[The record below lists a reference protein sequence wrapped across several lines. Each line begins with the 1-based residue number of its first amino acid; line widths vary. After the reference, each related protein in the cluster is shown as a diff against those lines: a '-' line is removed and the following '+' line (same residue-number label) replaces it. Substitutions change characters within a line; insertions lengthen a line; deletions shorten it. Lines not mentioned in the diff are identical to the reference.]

1 MVDCVASPL
10 LVPIHFGSTAN
21 LKSHLGT
28 PPQSPLC
35 QNGRPERVASVPV
48 APVAPVDLQAPN
60 PRRPVPHTRQAG
72 QNKCRSGASMRKL
85 IALALFVCAAVLA
98 APQPT
103 KAIICQLGLCPTTPP
118 ALPTSS
124 VGPGP
129 WIVGRVMVSAPRSP
143 MGRAVQLGLDKSAV
157 VRLLRVTIEGLDRA
171 EH

>member
-1 MVDCVASPL
+1 
-10 LVPIHFGSTAN
+10 
-21 LKSHLGT
+21 
-28 PPQSPLC
+28 
-35 QNGRPERVASVPV
+35 
-48 APVAPVDLQAPN
+48 
-60 PRRPVPHTRQAG
+60 
-72 QNKCRSGASMRKL
+72 MRKL

-157 VRLLRVTIEGLDRA
+157 ERLLRVTIEGLDRA
-171 EH
+171 EQLGSYSAATAVIAACLRLVNAAAMAGSALSNGISAKQRSWKRTSC